1 MRVVAAPRSRL
12 MNVIKLGGL
21 ALAIVILVFV
31 VTVNVINR
39 LNEESAVLNGSPELI
54 VELLDEQGLAY
65 LAPTTFAYQAVC
77 GQEFRYQSPSNLTV
91 RHGHGTIPIRCPS
104 GLVTEL
110 RISFQP
116 ADPSCSVD
124 APVRQGMVSG
134 LTLRHH
140 VTCTR

>member
-1 MRVVAAPRSRL
+1 MHVATAPRSRL
-12 MNVIKLGGL
+12 VQAIKLGGL
-21 ALAIVILVFV
+21 AIAITILVFA
-31 VTVNVINR
+31 VTVTVINR

-54 VELLDEQGLAY
+54 IELLDEQQLAY
-65 LAPTTFAYQAVC
+65 LAPMNFAYRATC
-77 GQEFRYQSPSNLTV
+77 GQEFEYWSPSNLAV
-91 RHGHGTIPIRCPS
+91 RHGRATIPVKCPS

-124 APVRQGMVSG
+124 APIRQGLVSG